1 MKGCI
6 TKSRGLSYYR
16 IKPYPLF
23 IADVWASQ
31 GCITQFI
38 AYTKFTM
45 DFKTEEVSVNE
56 DSVHQFNPEDVTI
69 TDELKKMLDNRGI
82 SLSFLMAERYE
93 NAQKGLNV
101 SDDKVVRRY
110 KEQGIMVTE
119 VSECPSFKKAWDETA
134 AECIACKKEFPDEYA
149 ACKRV
154 CLTKGESNQSSVVT
168 PDPGKDTSDS
178 KEPES
183 HSEIKSVQVFRQGS
197 RADVLYKY
205 IQTDKRTFEEAAN
218 YVAQVCNCSVQKALE
233 NTRGYISDFKRG
245 RWGEKKLPFHV
256 KVEDNHIIFCEGV
269 KE

>member
-1 MKGCI
+1 VKGYI
-6 TKSRGLSYYR
+6 TKSRGLIYYR

-23 IADVWASQ
+23 VTDVWATQ
-31 GCITQFI
+31 GRIAQFI
-38 AYTKFTM
+38 VYTNFTI
-45 DFKTEEVSVNE
+45 DSKTGEVTVDE
-56 DSVHQFNPEDVTI
+56 DSYYQFNPEDVTI

-93 NAQKGLNV
+93 NAQKGLSV

-134 AECIACKKEFPDEYA
+134 KECIACKKEFSDEYA

-154 CLTKGESNQSSVVT
+154 CLTKGESSQRSVVT
-168 PDPGKDTSDS
+168 PEPGKDTSDR

-183 HSEIKSVQVFRQGS
+183 HSEIKSIQVFRQGS
-197 RADVLYKY
+197 RADILYKY

-218 YVAQVCNCSVQKALE
+218 HVAQVCNCSVQKALE
-233 NTRGYISDFKRG
+233 NTRGYVSDFKRG
-245 RWGEKKLPFHV
+245 RWGEKKLPFYV
-256 KVEDNHIIFCEGV
+256 KVTDNYIIFCEGE